1 MRKEYY
7 RIYEKRASYVLGFHG
22 CDESTAEKLLKNDTP
37 VFKPSQNDYDWLG
50 SGMYFWE
57 NDPVRAWEFIKE
69 AKIRKPKCIKDSAI
83 IGAVI
88 DSGYCLDLAEKKYTD
103 LVKEA
108 YGDYKKL
115 IKEDGM
121 EMPSNKSAS
130 PDDKDRVLR
139 KLDRAVIEFLH
150 KSIVKNMLPSFDTV
164 RCIFPEG
171 EELYEGAGFRKKTH
185 IQIAVRTPEMIKGY
199 FRPIRFY
206 RKNRQN
212 YE

>member
-1 MRKEYY
+1 MRKEDY
-7 RIYEKRASYVLGFHG
+7 RIYEKRVSYVLGFHG
-22 CDESTAEKLLKNDTP
+22 CDESTAEELLKNDTP

-50 SGMYFWE
+50 NGMYFWE
-57 NDPVRAWEFIKE
+57 NDPVRAWEFIEE
-69 AKIRKPKCIKDSAI
+69 AKTRKPKRVKYPAI

-88 DSGYCLDLAEKKYTD
+88 DSGYCLDLAERKYTD

-108 YGDYKKL
+108 YDDYKKL
-115 IKEDGM
+115 IKEDRM

-150 KSIVKNMLPSFDTV
+150 MSIAKNRLQPFDTV

-185 IQIAVRTPEMIKGY
+185 IQIAVRNPEMIKGY
-199 FRPIRFY
+199 FRPIRIL
-206 RKNRQN
+206 
-212 YE
+212 

>member
-1 MRKEYY
+1 MRKEDY

-22 CDESTAEKLLKNDTP
+22 CDESTAEELLKNDTP

-50 SGMYFWE
+50 NGMYFWE
-57 NDPVRAWEFIKE
+57 NDPVRAWEFIEE
-69 AKIRKPKCIKDSAI
+69 AKTRKPKRIKDPAI

-88 DSGYCLDLAEKKYTD
+88 DSGYCLDLAERKYAD

-108 YGDYKKL
+108 YDDYKKL

-150 KSIVKNMLPSFDTV
+150 ISIAKNRLQPFDTV

-185 IQIAVRTPEMIKGY
+185 IQIAVRNPEMIKGY
-199 FRPIRFY
+199 FRPIRIL
-206 RKNRQN
+206 
-212 YE
+212 